1 MITKNSLLDI
11 DLILGELPKVDNL
24 QVADLGCGN
33 FGFFVFPLANL
44 VGKKG
49 KVYAVDII
57 KSALDDISR
66 RARLENLTQIET
78 VWSNLEVFGAT
89 KIEAGQL
96 DAALL
101 INTLYQAHNSLD
113 MLKESIRMIKPGGL
127 LIVVD
132 WNDEHPFGPAK
143 EQHIKESKLK
153 TAMSKLN
160 VELESDFDPGKS
172 HYGLVFKKLI

>member
-1 MITKNSLLDI
+1 MIAKNNLLNV
-11 DLILGELPKVDNL
+11 DLILRELPQGDNL

-33 FGFFVFPLANL
+33 FGFFVFPLARL
-44 VGKKG
+44 VGKNG

-57 KSALDDISR
+57 KSALDEISR
-66 RARLENLTQIET
+66 RARLENLSQVET

-101 INTLYQAHNSLD
+101 INTLYQAKSNLD
-113 MLKESIRMIKPGGL
+113 MLQESIRMIKPGGK
-127 LIVVD
+127 LIIVE
-132 WNDEHPFGPAK
+132 WNDEHPFGPAA

-153 TAMSKLN
+153 TMLGKLN
-160 VELESDFDPGKS
+160 LELESEFNPGKF